1 MQWSSKLIFYLLVAL
16 DIDFNNSKIM
26 LLFRDYGQMLPK
38 IVLMAGRSYIYL
50 TKNYFMFLYLIY
62 CFSWPCFDV
71 FLTVSIFVALPPI
84 GKRSIVMSVCVFVCL
99 WSYLRNYTSDLHQ
112 IFLCSLPV
120 AVAQS
125 SSGGIV
131 IHYVLPVLWMT
142 SYLLIS
148 QGCST
153 SPPSWRAVHMQP
165 WAWL

>member
-1 MQWSSKLIFYLLVAL
+1 LILTTVKSCY
-16 DIDFNNSKIM
+16 
-26 LLFRDYGQMLPK
+26 YGQMLSK

-50 TKNYFMFLYLIY
+50 TKNYFMFLYLVY

-71 FLTVSIFVALPPI
+71 FFNCFYFCCSIPDWEE
-84 GKRSIVMSVCVFVCL
+84 KYCDECVCVCL
-99 WSYLRNYTSDLHQ
+99 SVVISSELHVRSPPN
-112 IFLCSLPV
+112 FLCSLPV

-131 IHYVLPVLWMT
+131 IHYVLPVLWIT

-153 SPPSWRAVHMQP
+153 SPPS
-165 WAWL
+165 